1 MDRIAQ
7 IRELERRVAQL
18 EREALFGL
26 GAKTPEKLIKLMRDA
41 GIAKDFDRVVDQTI
55 PGLANMPNGGRDSYV
70 IKSMKLSRGVIDLV
84 IETVKGKIFSFEI
97 MRAGLKHHVPA
108 SQEAD
113 PSVYLKR

>member
-1 MDRIAQ
+1 MNRIAH
-7 IRELERRVAQL
+7 IRELERRVAHL

-26 GAKTPEKLIKLMRDA
+26 GAKTPEKLIKLMREA
-41 GIAKDFDRVVDQTI
+41 GIERGFDRVVDQII
-55 PGLANMPNGGRDSYV
+55 PGHSGTRGGRDSYV

-84 IETVKGKIFSFEI
+84 IETAKGKVLSFEI
-97 MRAGLKHHVPA
+97 MRAGLKNFVPA